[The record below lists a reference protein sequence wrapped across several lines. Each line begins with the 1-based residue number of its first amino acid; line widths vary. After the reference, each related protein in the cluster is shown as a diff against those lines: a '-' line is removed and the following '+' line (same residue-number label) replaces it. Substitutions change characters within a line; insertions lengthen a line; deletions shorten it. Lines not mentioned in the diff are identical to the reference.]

1 METLILNNNSK
12 KDLSLLLDFAKKS
25 GLDIKIAS
33 KKDLILA
40 EAKILNTSIKP
51 NNISL
56 QEIVEECNTARKSI
70 YAKNENNN

>member
-25 GLDIKIAS
+25 GLDMRIAS

-40 EAKILNTSIKP
+40 EARILNASIKP

-56 QEIVEECNTARKSI
+56 QEIVEECRIVRKSN
-70 YAKNENNN
+70 YATNENNN

>member
-12 KDLSLLLDFAKKS
+12 KDLSILLDFAKKS
-25 GLDIKIAS
+25 GLEIKIAS

-40 EAKILNTSIKP
+40 EAQILNTSIKP

-56 QEIVEECNTARKSI
+56 QEIVEECNIVRKSN
-70 YAKNENNN
+70 YATIENNN